1 MNKNTD
7 PKRLIGY
14 ARVSTVG
21 QSLET
26 QLEQLTAAGCTTI
39 FQEKASGA
47 RDDRK
52 QLARM
57 LKSLEPGDL
66 VMVTRTDR
74 LARSIFHMFRVVSHI
89 VDAGANFRDLSQPL
103 ADTSTSSG
111 RMYLAILAAFAEVE
125 RDMIKTRTAEGR
137 ARSKKK
143 MGRPPKLTPVQRA
156 EALERIANGEPYSD
170 IARSYNCSHM
180 TITRLRP

>member
-1 MNKNTD
+1 
-7 PKRLIGY
+7 
-14 ARVSTVG
+14 
-21 QSLET
+21 
-26 QLEQLTAAGCTTI
+26 
-39 FQEKASGA
+39 
-47 RDDRK
+47 
-52 QLARM
+52 
-57 LKSLEPGDL
+57 
-66 VMVTRTDR
+66 
-74 LARSIFHMFRVVSHI
+74 MFRVVSHI

-156 EALERIANGEPYSD
+156 EALERISNGEPYSD